1 MDALAAK
8 RKALG
13 HHLRD
18 NWGGSSSNDGGSST
32 SDSGSGEGSTGGGGY
47 SLGGI
52 SPSPSQAGGG
62 GYQEEYQ
69 PADNP
74 APPAPPVADQYAA
87 YGLGKQAADLAT
99 GTGTG
104 TAFSPSWAGLNFQKS
119 TDADRFTVTNN
130 PASLAS
136 QLGIG
141 LRAVLSAAT
150 GGFLSLASMF
160 ARGEFSKLEKPSWA
174 HQMDG
179 ASDAYWDNN
188 TPTEARTWGGNGA
201 PVEAYAAGPAKAA
214 NHMLPTSR
222 LTPTAPATY
231 AAPGFS
237 LFPGNLRP
245 NTLTQT
251 APGYLQS
258 TPTTQ
263 DDGLTLAVLAG
274 LAVLAF
280 S

>member
-13 HHLRD
+13 YCPRD

-52 SPSPSQAGGG
+52 SPSSSQAGGG

-104 TAFSPSWAGLNFQKS
+104 AGVTSGQGGQ
-119 TDADRFTVTNN
+119 VITNN

-150 GGFLSLASMF
+150 GGFLGLGSMF

-179 ASDAYWDNN
+179 ASGAYWDNN
-188 TPTEARTWGGNGA
+188 TPAEARTWGGNVA
-201 PVEAYAAGPAKAA
+201 PVAAYAAGPAKAT

-222 LTPTAPATY
+222 LTPTAPANY

-237 LFPGNLRP
+237 MFPGNLRP